1 MSFTLPS
8 ALDSRVH
15 SVVFGVLFDSEG
27 LGITLMMRF
36 NDVLIVGK
44 FEWSCQSG
52 GYCYV
57 WKFGCFPTT
66 PIFTYKGCP
75 LEEISKKNQDIWMN
89 MEKITVRF
97 LLIW

>member
-52 GYCYV
+52 GIV
-57 WKFGCFPTT
+57 MFGSSDVF
-66 PIFTYKGCP
+66 
-75 LEEISKKNQDIWMN
+75 Q
-89 MEKITVRF
+89 
-97 LLIW
+97 LLQYLRIKDAP